1 MSAFIHEMEKLC
13 AQLEQLRESDR
24 QTSTV
29 KRNHHLPSP
38 DFSSGL
44 WLWVC
49 ASAER
54 PF

>member
-1 MSAFIHEMEKLC
+1 MQRVRIH
-13 AQLEQLRESDR
+13 LENCYGIKHLETVLDYSDT
-24 QTSTV
+24 QV
-29 KRNHHLPSP
+29 QALYAPNP
-38 DFSSGL
+38 DFSLGL